1 MRSSIHGTFATLLL
15 LIPVGAIP
23 ALAIFGI
30 PQFAPVVASPLR
42 EGHEGDRERR
52 VGESARAPADD
63 LFHDD
68 TDFRSHGD
76 DTLSAPGRMGDSV
89 PVPNR
94 NATRN
99 SSRAQEFAEPS
110 GRLPS
115 WADDPP
121 DEDLRPSSPRRDGLK
136 PDRFGQNTDGAPR
149 GNSESNR
156 LAPRTP
162 DGNVES
168 APTRPLSYERSGS
181 GSQRTGGE
189 NSNPKVPQGYQR
201 QRNEPNER
209 AVPSSREETAR
220 DSLTWEGVRR
230 RLNELEIRNFR
241 LEPSRQANQF
251 VFICSYTPSDAPRV
265 SYRFEAES
273 DEPLKAVEKVLAQID
288 EWQQQR

>member
-52 VGESARAPADD
+52 VGDSARAPADD

-68 TDFRSHGD
+68 TDFPSRD
-76 DTLSAPGRMGDSV
+76 EDATSAPGRLGDSV
-89 PVPNR
+89 PVPRR
-94 NATRN
+94 NTTRN
-99 SSRAQEFAEPS
+99 PSSRDGDAGNSAAELP

-115 WADDPP
+115 WAEDSAVDDRRSPP
-121 DEDLRPSSPRRDGLK
+121 PGRNDVHDSESS
-136 PDRFGQNTDGAPR
+136 RFAPR
-149 GNSESNR
+149 SPSTNERGGGGIRFASNET
-156 LAPRTP
+156 A
-162 DGNVES
+162 D
-168 APTRPLSYERSGS
+168 
-181 GSQRTGGE
+181 SQ
-189 NSNPKVPQGYQR
+189 PPQGYQR
-201 QRNEPNER
+201 QREMPFER
-209 AVPSSREETAR
+209 VTPSSREETAR

-251 VFICSYTPSDAPRV
+251 VFICSYTPSDSPRV

-273 DEPLKAVEKVLAQID
+273 EEPLKAVEKVLAQID
-288 EWQQQR
+288 EWQQRR